1 MIDILLKNPLL
12 LLFLV
17 SAIGYALGR
26 INIGGSSLGVAA
38 VLFVGLAFGALHP
51 DLKLPDLV
59 YQFGLV
65 VFVYTIGLSSGHQFF
80 RSLGRK
86 GLRDNLLVLGL
97 LTGATGLT
105 VCLGWLLRLT
115 PAQTAGVFTGSLTN
129 TAALAGVLDYLK
141 TSVPEA
147 LRDQL
152 LAEPVVGFSITYPM
166 GVIGMILVISLLRWF
181 WHIDLR
187 HEAHDGHAPAAGAL
201 GAQRLLTRTVAVTR
215 PDVAGT
221 TVQALLSNHPWDITF
236 GRVRQ
241 GGRLALATGQTQL
254 NLGDLI
260 TVIGPHDA
268 LQAMTSHLGEPS
280 DQHLEADRSEFD
292 FRRIFVSNPAIAG
305 RCVRDLRLHEQFGAF
320 ITRVRR
326 GDSEFVAH
334 GDTILELGDRV
345 RVIARPAQMEA
356 VSRFFGDSYR
366 ALSEI
371 DMLTFPLG
379 LALGLVLGMIPLPLP
394 GGMVITLGFAGG
406 PLVVA
411 LILGAL
417 ERTGPLVWNLP
428 YSANLTLRQLGLIL
442 FLAGVGTRSGYAFM
456 TTLQQGGG
464 LIIFAAGLLITV
476 SVALAMLVIGY
487 RLLKIPLSLL
497 LGMLA
502 GLQTQPALLGFALE
516 QTGNDLPNVG
526 YAAVY
531 PAALIFKIVCA
542 QLILALMR

>member
-17 SAIGYALGR
+17 SALGYTLGR
-26 INIGGSSLGVAA
+26 ITIAGSSLGVAA

-65 VFVYTIGLSSGHQFF
+65 VFVYTIGLSSGNQFF

-97 LTGATGLT
+97 LTAATGLT
-105 VCLGWLLRLT
+105 LLLGWLLGLT
-115 PAQTAGVFTGSLTN
+115 PGQTAGVFTGSLTN
-129 TAALAGVLDYLK
+129 TAALAGVLEYLK

-166 GVIGMILVISLLRWF
+166 GVVGMILVISLLRWL
-181 WHIDLR
+181 WRIDLKQ
-187 HEAHDGHAPAAGAL
+187 EAADLRSPAAGQQL
-201 GAQRLLTRTVAVTR
+201 VNRTVVVTR
-215 PDVAGT
+215 PEAAGT
-221 TVQALLSNHPWDITF
+221 TVQSLLNDHRWDVTF

-241 GGRLALATGQTQL
+241 EGRLALATGQTQL
-254 NLGDLI
+254 NIGDLI
-260 TVIGPHDA
+260 AVIGPHEA
-268 LQAMTSHLGEPS
+268 IQEVTSHLGEPS
-280 DQHLEADRSEFD
+280 DQHLESDRSEFD

-305 RCVRDLRLHEQFGAF
+305 RCVRDLKLHQQFGAF

-326 GDSEFVAH
+326 GDNEFVAH

-345 RVIARPAQMEA
+345 RVVARPEQMEA

-379 LALGLVLGMIPLPLP
+379 LALGLLLGMIPLPLP

-417 ERTGPLVWNLP
+417 ERTGPLVWNMP

-442 FLAGVGTRSGYAFM
+442 FLAGVGTRSGYAFV

-464 LIIFAAGLLITV
+464 AIIFFAGLAITV
-476 SVALAMLVIGY
+476 GVALAMLLIGY
-487 RLLKIPLSLL
+487 RLLKIPMSLL

-542 QLILALMR
+542 QLILALAASPT

>member
-1 MIDILLKNPLL
+1 MIAILLKNPLL

-17 SAIGYALGR
+17 SAIGYTLGR
-26 INIGGSSLGVAA
+26 ITIAGSSLGVAA

-51 DLKLPDLV
+51 DLKLPDLI

-65 VFVYTIGLSSGHQFF
+65 VFVYTIGLSSGQHFF

-97 LTGATGLT
+97 LTAATGLT
-105 VCLGWLLRLT
+105 LALGWLLRLT

-166 GVIGMILVISLLRWF
+166 GVIGMILVISVLRWL
-181 WHIDLR
+181 WRVDLKQ
-187 HEAHDGHAPAAGAL
+187 EATELHSSATG
-201 GAQRLLTRTVAVTR
+201 QRLLNRTVVVTQ
-215 PDVAGT
+215 PAAAGT
-221 TVQALLSNHPWDITF
+221 TIQALLSDQRWDVTF

-241 GGRLALATGQTQL
+241 SGQLALTTGQTRL

-260 TVIGPHDA
+260 TVIGPHEA
-268 LQAMTSHLGEPS
+268 IQAVTSHLGEPS

-305 RCVRDLRLHEQFGAF
+305 RCVRDLKLHQQFGAF

-326 GDSEFVAH
+326 GDGEFVAH

-345 RVIARPAQMEA
+345 RVIARPEQMEA

-379 LALGLVLGMIPLPLP
+379 LALGLLIGMIPLPLP

-442 FLAGVGTRSGYAFM
+442 FLAGVGTRSGYAFIS
-456 TTLQQGGG
+456 TLQQGGG
-464 LIIFAAGLLITV
+464 AIIFAAGLAITV
-476 SVALAMLVIGY
+476 SVALAMLLIGY

-516 QTGNDLPNVG
+516 QTDNDLPNVG

-542 QLILALMR
+542 QLILALMG

>member
-1 MIDILLKNPLL
+1 MIALLLKNPLL

-17 SAIGYALGR
+17 AAIGYALGR
-26 INIGGSSLGVAA
+26 ITIAGSSLGVAA

-65 VFVYTIGLSSGHQFF
+65 VFVYTIGLSSGHHFF
-80 RSLGRK
+80 RSLRRK

-105 VCLGWLLRLT
+105 LLLGWLLRLT

-147 LRDQL
+147 LRDHV

-166 GVIGMILVISLLRWF
+166 GVIGMILVISVLRWL
-181 WHIDLR
+181 WRIDLKQ
-187 HEAHDGHAPAAGAL
+187 EAADLRSPAVT
-201 GAQRLLTRTVAVTR
+201 QRLFTRTVAVTR
-215 PDVAGT
+215 PEVAGT
-221 TVQALLSNHPWDITF
+221 TVQALLSDHPCDITF

-241 GGRLALATGQTQL
+241 SGRLAVATGQTQL
-254 NLGDLI
+254 NLGDLV
-260 TVIGPHDA
+260 TVIGPHEA

-292 FRRIFVSNPAIAG
+292 FRRIFVSNPALAG
-305 RCVRDLRLHEQFGAF
+305 RCVRDLKLQQQYGAF

-345 RVIARPAQMEA
+345 RVIARPEQMEA

-379 LALGLVLGMIPLPLP
+379 LALGLLLGMMPLPLP
-394 GGMVITLGFAGG
+394 GGIVITLGFAGG

-442 FLAGVGTRSGYAFM
+442 FLAGVGTRSGYAFVS
-456 TTLQQGGG
+456 TLQQGGG
-464 LIIFAAGLLITV
+464 AVIFFAGLVITV
-476 SVALAMLVIGY
+476 SVALATLLIGY

-542 QLILALMR
+542 QLILALMS